1 MAGCSTSFSPRLD
14 CRQAVIVPFCLS
26 LLLILLQSTSAFCLG
41 SQNTA
46 KSMPSASLWVT
57 NLARSTPRRVQVT
70 KRTPFQ
76 TTTSLSTPNGLRRW
90 PQTYARYGW
99 KSQSRLFSSASTVAQ
114 TPDVLEG
121 DNTGGQHLE
130 EYRSDT
136 ASTVNGLKSTRSP
149 LSIEDR
155 LKALNIQS
163 RPIPGGNWD
172 VDDPVGWARDFGR
185 RSPEEDARLQE
196 LTVLR
201 PGDEGYFDVSKTEV
215 PHVTIVRTKAQAQK
229 VLKRLF
235 AADPSIFHACDT
247 EVMAIDLKSVGPVG
261 NGYVTCA
268 SVYSGPD
275 FDYGLGEGPGSCLW
289 IDNLDDAA
297 GILQEFKAWFEN
309 PRFLKVWHNYGFDRH
324 VMWNEGIDVQGL
336 GGDTMHMARLQ
347 DTCRS
352 KMAKGGGYSLEAL
365 TADLLSRRKQP
376 MKELFGVHRLRKD
389 GSEGALVDIPPVE
402 SMQRDPES
410 RSMWIK
416 YSCYDAEGTW
426 LLREELEKRLKMK
439 PWIGNKN
446 LWDYYFLHM
455 RPFAEVLT
463 DMERRGVRVNA
474 KDYLFNVERKARED
488 RVHHSKIFR
497 EWAASK
503 IGPDGLA
510 LNLSSATQLQALFFG
525 GSENLKTKEQS
536 ETVRVVKVPRDEIPE
551 DALHALEN
559 QSKAEAVGQKQID
572 GGDQTDELDQMKAT
586 QLKILCKEYGLKTA
600 GKKDELKQRIR
611 DHLLA
616 PVQDKNIDDLETMP
630 DDDLRDMLITRELQF
645 AGTRGEML
653 DRLRADL
660 EFTSGVLNA
669 VSPTDQDGYRAV
681 SEALEAAAR
690 KDGGGAIG
698 EILDELN
705 AKSNTASKYVEIT
718 IPSLGLEP
726 SKYTTGGAPSVT
738 ADVLRALAGDPFSDP
753 PKYGSAYE
761 NFGKEGCEA
770 LFSLCA
776 IKSIDTMIATFLT
789 SLQER
794 VDNKSRVHCSLNLNT
809 ETGRLSS
816 RGPNLQNQPA
826 LEKDTYQ
833 IRKAFEASPGNN
845 LIVADY
851 GQLELR
857 LLASMTGCKSM
868 IEAFEA
874 GGDFHSRTAMDMF
887 DYVKAKVDS
896 GEALLEWDYA
906 KGDPPKPLVKDL
918 FASERRKAK
927 TLNFSIA
934 YGKTAFGLSD
944 DWGVTLQEAEEMLK
958 AWYKAR
964 PEVDVW
970 QTQVKLT
977 ARNHGYTRTLMGRY
991 RDLPEAKSKR
1001 QKFAKQ
1007 AERASINTP
1016 IQGGAAD
1023 IAMMAM
1029 NKINANEKL
1038 KALGWIL
1045 LLQVHDEV
1053 MLEGPEET
1061 AKEAFDEVLNNM
1073 QEPWVFGLMKTAVP
1087 LLVDGS
1093 YTHKTWYDAK

>member
-1 MAGCSTSFSPRLD
+1 
-14 CRQAVIVPFCLS
+14 
-26 LLLILLQSTSAFCLG
+26 
-41 SQNTA
+41 
-46 KSMPSASLWVT
+46 
-57 NLARSTPRRVQVT
+57 
-70 KRTPFQ
+70 
-76 TTTSLSTPNGLRRW
+76 
-90 PQTYARYGW
+90 
-99 KSQSRLFSSASTVAQ
+99 
-114 TPDVLEG
+114 
-121 DNTGGQHLE
+121 
-130 EYRSDT
+130 
-136 ASTVNGLKSTRSP
+136 
-149 LSIEDR
+149 
-155 LKALNIQS
+155 
-163 RPIPGGNWD
+163 
-172 VDDPVGWARDFGR
+172 
-185 RSPEEDARLQE
+185 
-196 LTVLR
+196 
-201 PGDEGYFDVSKTEV
+201 
-215 PHVTIVRTKAQAQK
+215 VTIVRTKAQAQK

-559 QSKAEAVGQKQID
+559 QSKAEA
-572 GGDQTDELDQMKAT
+572 
-586 QLKILCKEYGLKTA
+586 
-600 GKKDELKQRIR
+600 QRIR

-616 PVQDKNIDDLETMP
+616 PVQDKNIDDLETMS

-669 VSPTDQDGYRAV
+669 VSPTDQDGH
-681 SEALEAAAR
+681 LFT
-690 KDGGGAIG
+690 
-698 EILDELN
+698 
-705 AKSNTASKYVEIT
+705 NTT
-718 IPSLGLEP
+718 LFLQ
-726 SKYTTGGAPSVT
+726 
-738 ADVLRALAGDPFSDP
+738 
-753 PKYGSAYE
+753 AYE